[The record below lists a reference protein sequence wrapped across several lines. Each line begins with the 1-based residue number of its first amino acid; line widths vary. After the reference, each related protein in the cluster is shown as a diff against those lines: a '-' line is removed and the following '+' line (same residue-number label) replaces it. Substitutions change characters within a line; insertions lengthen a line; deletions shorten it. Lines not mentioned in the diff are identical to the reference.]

1 MSSPPLPKI
10 QCHAIQNRRGTQFFL
25 HMSNKDLRVH
35 LVYRE
40 CSRCLHI
47 PAGMRVQSI
56 QSAVNGLFRDMDC
69 HCIALRSPVDAE
81 IVFLHFVEEDLSIL
95 EKMAKDTAEPIRVIG
110 ESGLRLFP

>member
-1 MSSPPLPKI
+1 
-10 QCHAIQNRRGTQFFL
+10 
-25 HMSNKDLRVH
+25 MSNKDLRVH

-69 HCIALRSPVDAE
+69 HCIALRAPADAE

-95 EKMAKDTAEPIRVIG
+95 EKMAKDTAEPIHVIG
-110 ESGLRLFP
+110 ESGSRLFS